1 VGDSLAAIGVGDPL
15 PSMNFSETLKLALMA
30 LAANKLRSGLT
41 MLGIAVGVF
50 SVIGV
55 MTVISGL
62 RSNIESGLNVL
73 GANSFQFSKYP
84 AINFSDPRQR
94 FANRRDID
102 FPMAMRFKATMGES
116 VSVSLQLRRMGR
128 VVTYLDRRTN
138 PNVTLGGADENFLS
152 SRNFEIAAGRNIGVS
167 DVEFG
172 RAVAIL
178 GGDIVKRLF
187 VNEEPIGK
195 HVRIDGQSF
204 TVVGVTASKGSSF
217 GQSQDNIAI
226 VPITQFLEIYGRS
239 RRSIS
244 INVQAASQAELA
256 AVQDRAIGVMRL
268 VRGLDPEDPNDFEV
282 FSNDSLIEAFNNI
295 AGVVAVGAF
304 VISAIAL
311 LASGIGVMNIMLVSV
326 TERTK
331 EIGIRKSIGAK
342 KKNVLTQFLIEAVV
356 LSLIGGLAGVLV
368 GIVGG
373 NVVAVML
380 NSAMVFPWGWAL
392 TGVVVCSAIGVGFGL
407 YPAWKAASLDP
418 IEALRYE

>member
-1 VGDSLAAIGVGDPL
+1 
-15 PSMNFSETLKLALMA
+15 MNFAETLKLALVA
-30 LAANKLRSGLT
+30 LAANKLRSALT

-62 RSNIESGLNVL
+62 RANIESGLNVL

-102 FPMAMRFKATMGES
+102 YPMATRFKAMMGEE
-116 VSVSLQLRRMGR
+116 VSVSLQIRRGGR

-138 PNVTLGGADENFLS
+138 PNILLGGADENFLS
-152 SRNFEIAAGRNIGVS
+152 SRNLEISAGRNLGAS

-172 RAVAIL
+172 RAVVVL
-178 GGDIVKRLF
+178 GNDIIKRLF
-187 VNEEPIGK
+187 VNEEPLGK
-195 HVRIDGQSF
+195 QVRIDGQTY
-204 TVVGVTASKGSSF
+204 TVVGTAAPKGSSF
-217 GQSQDNIAI
+217 GQSQDNFAI
-226 VPITQFLEIYGRS
+226 VPISRFLESYGRAG
-239 RRSIS
+239 RSIS
-244 INVQAASQAELA
+244 INVQAGSQAELA
-256 AVQDRAIGVMRL
+256 IVQDRSIGVMRL
-268 VRGLDPEDPNDFEV
+268 VRGLDPEDPNDFEI
-282 FSNDSLIEAFNNI
+282 FSNESLIEAFNNI
-295 AGVVAVGAF
+295 AGIVAVGAF

-311 LASGIGVMNIMLVSV
+311 LASGVGVMNIMLVSV

-342 KKNVLTQFLIEAVV
+342 KRNVLTQFLIEALV
-356 LSLIGGLAGVLV
+356 LSLMGGLAGILI

-373 NVVAVML
+373 NVVALML
-380 NSAMVFPWGWAL
+380 NAALVFPWAWAL
-392 TGVVVCSAIGVGFGL
+392 TGVLVCSGIGVGFGL